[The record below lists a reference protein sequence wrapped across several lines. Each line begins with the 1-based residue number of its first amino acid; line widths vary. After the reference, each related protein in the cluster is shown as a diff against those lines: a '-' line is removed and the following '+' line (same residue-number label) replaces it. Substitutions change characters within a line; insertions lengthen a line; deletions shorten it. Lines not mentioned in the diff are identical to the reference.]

1 MAGTEENPGPTT
13 NVDVNQATE
22 LTMRPQWCSREK
34 PHGECRER
42 PSEQATEIRVEKVDT
57 KVGTTQLFGLLE
69 AGGVTVADREEAK
82 PTPDAAKDEAWA
94 AR

>member
-1 MAGTEENPGPTT
+1 M
-13 NVDVNQATE
+13 
-22 LTMRPQWCSREK
+22 
-34 PHGECRER
+34 
-42 PSEQATEIRVEKVDT
+42 EKVDT